1 MEKKCDKC
9 CEQTKVK
16 YLKKIRGVLYCKN
29 CAKELRLNRRKETIE
44 LSGIEEEL
52 KILNRK
58 IKRDYQRK
66 FVERNKTNE
75 SPEEYFPK
83 IKVSNKKEKVNGY
96 YISTQEKRLLFSM
109 LIKRGMSYEDAGQ
122 RMKELIESQSKL
134 TEELRNKN
142 KPEKEIKLKMRK
154 LLEELW
160 NY

>member
-1 MEKKCDKC
+1 
-9 CEQTKVK
+9 
-16 YLKKIRGVLYCKN
+16 
-29 CAKELRLNRRKETIE
+29 
-44 LSGIEEEL
+44 
-52 KILNRK
+52 
-58 IKRDYQRK
+58 
-66 FVERNKTNE
+66 
-75 SPEEYFPK
+75 
-83 IKVSNKKEKVNGY
+83 
-96 YISTQEKRLLFSM
+96 M